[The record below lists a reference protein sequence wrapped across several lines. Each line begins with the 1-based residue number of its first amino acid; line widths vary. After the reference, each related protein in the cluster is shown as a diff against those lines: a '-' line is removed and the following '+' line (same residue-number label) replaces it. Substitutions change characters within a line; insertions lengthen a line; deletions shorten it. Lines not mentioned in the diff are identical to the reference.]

1 MYCNFGSFLKI
12 SNADNIFG
20 PLLFCGRSYSLIWTK
35 TRLGCILGVF
45 SQTHSVTLLVT
56 GGKELKVNIAM
67 AAKKSFRKLF
77 SKRAEHEQ
85 MRGTGLPDVHFSH
98 QNPKFG

>member
-35 TRLGCILGVF
+35 TRLGCILGAF
-45 SQTHSVTLLVT
+45 FTNSFGHPACDWRKRTKGQYRD
-56 GGKELKVNIAM
+56 GR
-67 AAKKSFRKLF
+67 KKSFRKLF